1 MAAFDGQVLLVSG
14 GATGLGAATAA
25 LAARAGARVAIFDVN
40 EAAGLAVARD
50 TGGRFWRVDVGSANE
65 WAAAV
70 EAVTAELGP
79 IGFAHLNA
87 GIMTRPL
94 DVALSVPPIEDF
106 ALGRYE
112 ALRRVNIDGVVFGLQ
127 ALLPRMARRGGGA
140 VTITSSM
147 GGMAPIPF
155 DPIYSLTK
163 HALVGLV
170 RSLGAAHPSGPIRIN
185 AICPGGFTSDLFP
198 PELHTPDS
206 LTPQDVAL
214 EVLDLLANGATGETR
229 LILKKGVP
237 AQAVS
242 SSLTP

>member
-1 MAAFDGQVLLVSG
+1 MGIFGGQTLLISG
-14 GATGLGAATAA
+14 GATGLGAATAM
-25 LAARAGARVAIFDVN
+25 LAAEAGARVAIFDVN
-40 EAAGLAVARD
+40 EADGVAVARA
-50 TGGRFWRVDVGSANE
+50 TGGRFWHVDVGSADE

-70 EAVTAELGP
+70 AAVTAELGP

-112 ALRRVNIDGVVFGLQ
+112 ALRRVNIDGVMFGLQ
-127 ALLPRMARRGGGA
+127 ALLPHMVRSGGGA

-147 GGMAPIPF
+147 GGLAPIPF
-155 DPIYSLTK
+155 DPVYSMTK

-170 RSLGAAHPSGPIRIN
+170 RSLGAAYHSGPVRIN
-185 AICPGGFTSDLFP
+185 SICPGGFTSDLFP
-198 PELHTPDS
+198 SELHTPDS
-206 LTPQDVAL
+206 LTPHDVAR
-214 EVLDLLANGATGETR
+214 EVIDLLANGATGETR
-229 LILKKGVP
+229 VMLKKSVP

-242 SSLTP
+242 PSLGQ

>member
-1 MAAFDGQVLLVSG
+1 MAAFEGQVVLVSG
-14 GATGLGAATAA
+14 GATGLGAATAT
-25 LAARAGARVAIFDVN
+25 LAAQAGARVAIFDVN
-40 EAAGLAVARD
+40 EADGLAVARA
-50 TGGRFWRVDVGSANE
+50 TGGRFWHVDVGSADE
-65 WAAAV
+65 WTAAV
-70 EAVTAELGP
+70 AAVTAELGP

-127 ALLPRMARRGGGA
+127 TLLPGMARHGGGA
-140 VTITSSM
+140 ITITSSM
-147 GGMAPIPF
+147 GGLAPIPF

-170 RSLGAAHPSGPIRIN
+170 RSLGAAHPSGPVRIN

-198 PELHTPDS
+198 PQLHTPDS
-206 LTPQDVAL
+206 LTPQDVAI
-214 EVLDLLANGATGETR
+214 EVLDLLASGATGETR
-229 LILKKGVP
+229 LMLKKGVP

-242 SSLTP
+242 PSLGQ